1 MNDRR
6 RNPQCQQL
14 GYIDRTRP
22 NVFPIL
28 STIIRCIKNMDF
40 KYKQHQQLLSV
51 SLAAI
56 LAVSCCARINAAE
69 TIQFNVSDDSGK
81 PVACR
86 VHLTND
92 KGEPQKAVGQPFWHD
107 HFVCSGRV
115 AIELAAGSYAW
126 QIERGPEWNR
136 ASGKLVVKDGETASV
151 DVKLERIARLRDE
164 GWYSGDMHVHR
175 HASEIERLMMAEDL
189 DFAPVIGWWNTPA
202 KNAMSAEQTEFRFD
216 GHRVYSIM
224 VGEDEREGGALLF
237 YGLDRPLDLSVH
249 SREFPSPMSFVQEAR
264 QLNKQVWIDIEKPFW
279 WDVPTWLA
287 TGQMNSIGIANN
299 HMCRAEMLASEAW
312 GKPRDVSR
320 LPGPRGNG
328 FWSQEIYYHIL
339 NAGIRIPP
347 SAGSASGVLPNP
359 VGYNRVYV
367 HLDDQKLTRNA
378 WFAALAAGRCFV
390 TNGPLL
396 RVKANGDLPGGVMRL
411 AGDKPQMV
419 EISIQLTTNDRV
431 SAIEIIHNGNV
442 VQTIPCA
449 DQTDQHLKASLNID
463 HPGWFLVRAN
473 ADVENTFRF
482 ASTAPWYIESDSG
495 QAYISQ
501 TSSQFFLDWVNERIE
516 RVNTNVTDDAERQSV
531 LQWHVQA
538 REFWANRVNA
548 ASADIVER
556 EAEANTQSSAPM
568 TEDGLRLTNIVRQL
582 GQQPE
587 TKKALRAIAASRTD
601 GDLDDAVEPLTL
613 FSVSVNPE
621 SRVKIAST
629 RDRLAMQVGVPRR
642 FLVECENTAGI
653 TAPLRIQAIDVST
666 QPPQPASWCEVKM
679 IDNKVV
685 AREFTS
691 AAVEY
696 KVVELTLREPGLHEV
711 RFVADAGQGTQD
723 PGFRA
728 STDLLIDGQR
738 TTTKPNKE

>member
-1 MNDRR
+1 MIN
-6 RNPQCQQL
+6 
-14 GYIDRTRP
+14 
-22 NVFPIL
+22 F
-28 STIIRCIKNMDF
+28 STGTPASFRS
-40 KYKQHQQLLSV
+40 L

-56 LAVSCCARINAAE
+56 FVVACCAQVNAAD
-69 TIQFNVSDDSGK
+69 TIQVNVSDASGQ

-86 VHLTND
+86 IHLASD
-92 KGEPQKAVGQPFWHD
+92 KGEPQQAVGQPFWHD

-115 AIELAAGSYAW
+115 VIKLDPGSYSW
-126 QIERGPEWNR
+126 QIERGPEWTR
-136 ASGKLVVKDGETASV
+136 ASGKLDVKVGEPATV
-151 DVKLERIARLRDE
+151 DVSLARIADLDTE
-164 GWYSGDMHVHR
+164 GWYCGDMHVHR
-175 HASEIERLMMAEDL
+175 PVNEIERLMMAEDL

-202 KNAMSAEQTEFRFD
+202 KNPTLAEQTDFRFG

-224 VGEDEREGGALLF
+224 AGEDEREGGALLF
-237 YGLDRPLDLSVH
+237 YGLNRPLDLSVR

-312 GKPRDVSR
+312 GKPRDASI
-320 LPGPRGNG
+320 LPAPRGNG

-339 NAGIRIPP
+339 NAGIRLPP

-359 VGYNRVYV
+359 VGYNRVYAY
-367 HLDDQKLTRNA
+367 LGDRKLTRNA
-378 WFAALAAGRCFV
+378 WFAAMAAGRCFI

-396 RVKANGDLPGGVMRL
+396 RVKANGSLPGSLMKL
-411 AGDKPQMV
+411 SGDKPQTI
-419 EISIQLTTNDRV
+419 ELSIQLTTNDQV
-431 SAIEIIHNGNV
+431 SAIEVIHNGNV

-449 DQTDQHLKASLNID
+449 DQTDQHLKASLKID
-463 HPGWFLVRAN
+463 QPGWFLVRAI

-482 ASTAPWYIESDSG
+482 ASTAPWYIESASG
-495 QAYISQ
+495 QAYVSQ

-516 RVNTNVTDDAERQSV
+516 RINTNVTDDAERESV

-538 REFWANRVNA
+538 REFWTIRVNA
-548 ASADIVER
+548 ANADM
-556 EAEANTQSSAPM
+556 AQSKSGANENSSAPM
-568 TEDGLRLTNIVRQL
+568 TEDGLRLSNIVRQL
-582 GQQPE
+582 GQQSE
-587 TKKALRAIAASRTD
+587 AQNALRAISASRSRRN
-601 GDLDDAVEPLTL
+601 LDDAVEPLTL

-629 RDRLAMQVGVPRR
+629 RDRLAMQVGVARR
-642 FLVECENTAGI
+642 FLVKCENTAGI
-653 TAPLRIQAIDVST
+653 TAPLRIRAFDVST
-666 QPPQPASWCEVKM
+666 QPPQLAGWCEVKM
-679 IDNKVV
+679 IDNNVV
-685 AREFTS
+685 ARDFTS

-723 PGFRA
+723 LGFRA
-728 STDLLIDGQR
+728 STDLLIDVAER
-738 TTTKPNKE
+738 P